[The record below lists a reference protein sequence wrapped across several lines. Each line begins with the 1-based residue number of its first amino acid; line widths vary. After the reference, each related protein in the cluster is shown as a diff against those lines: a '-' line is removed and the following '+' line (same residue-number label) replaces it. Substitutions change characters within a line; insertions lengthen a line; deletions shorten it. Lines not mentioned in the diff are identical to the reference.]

1 MFKTILNVFRIP
13 DLKKKILI
21 TGLLLVLYRLG
32 SFIPIPG
39 VNAGQLS
46 EYFKQQSGSL
56 FDMLNLFV
64 GGNLEQGSI
73 FALGIMPYITAS
85 IVIQLLGSIVPY
97 FEKLRKEGADGQKK
111 LNQITRYSTVALAA
125 FNAITITFSL
135 VRMTGST
142 GSVVPNPGFLFHF
155 TGIVTLVTGTMIVMW
170 LGEQI
175 TEHGIGNGIS
185 LIIFAGI
192 ISRYPQGLI
201 TMFTTN
207 VADIKFSPFSVSWGS
222 IPDMLIFILSIGI
235 MVGVTAAIIFVTEAI
250 RKIPVQYA
258 KRIVGRRVYGGQS
271 TYIPLRVNT
280 AGVIPIIFAQ
290 SILMFPATIISIFQG
305 GNPVQGTFAY
315 GLLRAFSPGHI
326 VYTVV
331 YVGLIIFFA
340 YFYTAIVLNP
350 TEMAE
355 NMVKYG
361 GHIPGKKPGKKTAE
375 YISSVLTR
383 ITLPGAIFF
392 AFVALLPELMRGI
405 FDLPFQFGGTGLI
418 IVVGVALDTLKQIE
432 SHLVMRHYDGFM
444 KKGKLRGRSS

>member
-1 MFKTILNVFRIP
+1 MFKTIMNMFRIP
-13 DLKKKILI
+13 DLKKKILF
-21 TGLLLVLYRLG
+21 TALFLVLYRLG
-32 SFIPIPG
+32 SIVPVPG
-39 VNAGQLS
+39 VDTTALKAFFAGAR
-46 EYFKQQSGSL
+46 EGGNTL
-56 FDMLNLFV
+56 FGLLDLFV
-64 GGNLEQGSI
+64 GGNFERASV

-85 IVIQLLGSIVPY
+85 IVIQLLGSIIPY
-97 FEKLRKEGADGQKK
+97 FEKLKKEGADGQKK
-111 LNQITRYSTVALAA
+111 MNQITRYATVGLGA
-125 FNAITITFSL
+125 FNATTITIWLSSL
-135 VRMTGST
+135 QG
-142 GSVVPNPGFLFHF
+142 GVVPNSGFLFHF
-155 TGIVTLVTGTMIVMW
+155 TGVVTLITGTMIVMW

-192 ISRYPQGLI
+192 IARYPAG
-201 TMFTTN
+201 
-207 VADIKFSPFSVSWGS
+207 
-222 IPDMLIFILSIGI
+222 FIQLFKLMSTDLNYLWISAI
-235 MVGVTAAIIFVTEAI
+235 ALVVMIVVTAAVIYVTEAV

-290 SILMFPATIISIFQG
+290 SVLMFPATITAMIGDAAKSGFWSELQR
-305 GNPVQGTFAY
+305 
-315 GLLRAFSPGHI
+315 LLSPGAWL
-326 VYTVV
+326 YTIL
-331 YVGLIIFFA
+331 YVSMIIFFA

-383 ITLPGAIFF
+383 ITLPGAVFF
-392 AFVALLPELMRGI
+392 AFIALMPEVMSNV
-405 FDLPFQFGGTGLI
+405 FKLPFYFGGTGLI
-418 IVVGVALDTLKQIE
+418 IVVGVALDTLQQIE

>member
-1 MFKTILNVFRIP
+1 MLKTIVNMFRIP
-13 DLKKKILI
+13 DLKKKILF
-21 TGLLLVLYRLG
+21 TALFLVLYRLG
-32 SFIPIPG
+32 SFIPLPG
-39 VNAGQLS
+39 VNATALKEFFAGAR
-46 EYFKQQSGSL
+46 EGGNTL
-56 FDMLNLFV
+56 FGLLDLFV
-64 GGNLEQGSI
+64 GGNFERASV

-111 LNQITRYSTVALAA
+111 MNQITRYATVGLGA
-125 FNAITITFSL
+125 FNAITITIWLTSL
-135 VRMTGST
+135 SG
-142 GSVVPNPGFLFHF
+142 GVVPQGGPLFHF
-155 TGIVTLVTGTMIVMW
+155 TGIVTLITGTMIVMW

-192 ISRYPQGLI
+192 IARYPQGFVQLFKLMSNDLSYLWISLI
-201 TMFTTN
+201 ALAVM
-207 VADIKFSPFSVSWGS
+207 I
-222 IPDMLIFILSIGI
+222 I
-235 MVGVTAAIIFVTEAI
+235 VTAAVIYVTEAV

-290 SILMFPATIISIFQG
+290 SVLMFPATIAAMLGDAAKSGFWG
-305 GNPVQGTFAY
+305 GLQR
-315 GLLRAFSPGHI
+315 LLSPGAWL
-326 VYTVV
+326 YTIL
-331 YVGLIIFFA
+331 YVGMIIFFA
-340 YFYTAIVLNP
+340 YFYTALVLNP

-383 ITLPGAIFF
+383 ITLPGAVFF
-392 AFVALLPELMRGI
+392 AFVALMPEVMSNT
-405 FDLPFQFGGTGLI
+405 FKLPFYFGGTGLI
-418 IVVGVALDTLKQIE
+418 IVVGVALDTLQQIE

>member
-1 MFKTILNVFRIP
+1 MFKTIMNIFRIP
-13 DLKKKILI
+13 DLKKKILL
-21 TGLLLVLYRLG
+21 TGLILVLYRLG

-39 VNAGQLS
+39 VDTTQLKS
-46 EYFKQQSGSL
+46 FFANQSGSL
-56 FDMLNLFV
+56 FDLLNLFV
-64 GGNLEQGSI
+64 GGNFERASV

-125 FNAITITFSL
+125 FNAITITVGLINMQGNS
-135 VRMTGST
+135 GP
-142 GSVVPNPGFLFHF
+142 VVPNAGFLFHF
-155 TGIVTLVTGTMIVMW
+155 TGMVTLITGTMIVMW

-192 ISRYPQGLI
+192 IARYPEGFVNLFKTRFNSISGIIVSLI
-201 TMFTTN
+201 AIALM
-207 VADIKFSPFSVSWGS
+207 VAA
-222 IPDMLIFILSIGI
+222 
-235 MVGVTAAIIFVTEAI
+235 TAAIIYVTEAL

-290 SILMFPATIISIFQG
+290 SILMFPATLITIIG
-305 GNPVQGTFAY
+305 GGKTQAGDFLYT
-315 GLLRAFSPGHI
+315 LQSWFSPGHF
-326 VYTVV
+326 VYTLL
-331 YVGLIIFFA
+331 YVTLIIFFA

-383 ITLPGAIFF
+383 ITLPGAVFF
-392 AFVALLPELMRGI
+392 AFIALLPELMRI
-405 FDLPFQFGGTGLI
+405 FFNLPFYFGGTGLI

-444 KKGKLRGRSS
+444 KKGKLRGRSN